1 MCGIAAVFLHP
12 QERKRSDWA
21 AIREMFTLNLITN
34 EERGRE
40 ATGCAVFGRE
50 GQVRMLKLPMAAS
63 RFVTLPEYRSLLDAV
78 DSTTTLILGHTRL
91 STKGDPAIAFNNHPL
106 EAGPVFGIHNGQVNN
121 ADDLFASYGL
131 PRQGEVDSEI
141 IFRFLETISP
151 TKLVG
156 DNLKAIRPLIRL
168 LDGQFTFLAWDQR
181 RPERLLVL
189 KHNNPLC
196 VHYLRDWNALV
207 FSSRYIFL
215 RKVFGN
221 NVFTEVLPSDQLLL
235 FEAACLPEAGLRPA
249 AAMKLYEGEKSSGR

>member
-12 QERKRSDWA
+12 QERKPSEWA
-21 AIREMFTLNLITN
+21 AIRELFTRNLVFN

-40 ATGCAVFGRE
+40 ATGCAVIGQD
-50 GQVRMLKLPMAAS
+50 GQVRLHKMPMAAS
-63 RFVTLPEYRSLLDAV
+63 RFVTLPEYGSLLGSV
-78 DSTTTLILGHTRL
+78 NSTTTLILGHTRL
-91 STKGDPAIAFNNHPL
+91 STQGDPALASNNHPL

-121 ADDLFASYGL
+121 ADELFASHGL

-151 TKLVG
+151 ASPAS
-156 DNLKAIRPLIRL
+156 DYLKSVRPLIRL

-196 VHYLRDWNALV
+196 AHYLRDWNALV

-221 NVFTEVLPSDQLLL
+221 NVFTEVLPSDELLL
-235 FEAACLPEAGLRPA
+235 FEAASLPEAGLRPA
-249 AAMKLYEGEKSSGR
+249 AALKLYEGKKSSDG